1 MASTLDTLLVRIE
14 ADVSQLRRGLDQAGR
29 LSDDAGRRMA
39 RSFAPATAAIG
50 GVSRAL
56 STFGVA
62 LGAAAIAGFTKR
74 TIDAV
79 GGLGEMADQLGV
91 STDALQAY
99 QFAATQVGL
108 SQEQLQQG
116 LGRLTRQ
123 IGDAASGNDVALRSF
138 KALGIGVLDASGRVR
153 STEDILGDVADALKD
168 IEDPARRATIAYE
181 LLGRAGQK
189 FLPFLQDGRQGLRNL
204 GVQARESGAILD
216 KELIARFDQISDA
229 IQRAKIKGTVAFANF
244 MDGILSTA
252 TEVSGK
258 IMEKM
263 KPVVDAMVALDKAE
277 KAAAAKRSNPGQ
289 GSVDITEVMKQF
301 QPGDPSLDRDLE
313 GQRGR
318 GGFGALTQAYNPES
332 TAFKQA
338 RAQLE
343 ALRDGI
349 DQTAASQLKLRLE
362 REVDERGIRRWTDE
376 EVNALVAIQQ
386 EIDLKTRLSDAN
398 KTMMDIA
405 TQNAKQ
411 QEDDRKK
418 ASERAQAIINEKAKI
433 ERGME
438 VEVEENDRLL
448 KALQE
453 SNRAYDEERIL
464 LDIINRYRAAGIPL
478 TKEEIEQKKTVAKQI
493 NDQSRAID
501 RQREA
506 NAELENFADRAFD
519 RIGDAMTRMA
529 VEGKDAWK
537 DWRNLA
543 KGVISEIMQEFM
555 KLAVLNPLKNAIFGG
570 NNATLGDINFSKL
583 FGGGGSSYTG
593 SSGGLPGGD
602 PLGWV
607 QRNLKGFPFFADG
620 GRPKVGV
627 PAIVGEEGPELFV
640 PDVAGS
646 IVPNHKIGGG
656 GPVFNVDMRG
666 ASADAVVRLER
677 LVRNLN
683 GSIESRAIMA
693 VSDARQRGLV
703 PA

>member
-244 MDGILSTA
+244 MDAVLT
-252 TEVSGK
+252 
-258 IMEKM
+258 
-263 KPVVDAMVALDKAE
+263 KAE
-277 KAAAAKRSNPGQ
+277 STSKKVIDALLPMAQAMQALAEQDRRAADRRARGGGGA
-289 GSVDITEVMKQF
+289 DITEVMKQF
-301 QPGDPSLDRDLE
+301 QPGDPRLDRDLE
-313 GQRGR
+313 GTRGR
-318 GGFGALTQAYNPES
+318 GTFGSLTQAYNPES

-343 ALRDGI
+343 SVRDGI
-349 DQTAASQLKLRLE
+349 DQTAAAQLKLRLE

-376 EVNALVAIQQ
+376 EVKALVAIQQ

-453 SNRAYDEERIL
+453 SNRAYEEERIL

-543 KGVISEIMQEFM
+543 KGVISEVMQEFM

-583 FGGGGSSYTG
+583 FGGGGSSFTG

-620 GRPKVGV
+620 GRPPVGV
-627 PAIVGEEGPELFV
+627 PSIVGEKGPEIFV
-640 PDVAGS
+640 PDAAGS